1 MSFAIPLS
9 ARANSLLSLKA
20 GTAQPAAQTMGKAAI
35 AAVNDALDREETH
48 YTDRPGILPLR
59 QRVAEYLSGRFAL
72 TFNAKSDVVITCG
85 VTEARFVTVQQL
97 CKPGDGLF
105 SAQPELISG
114 AGVLRSVTMAPSPD
128 DAVLVHVL
136 ASTGETMIRQLIS
149 QAGSSAI
156 ILFEVDDETS
166 GFHPASIEG
175 VSGRMVTIGGMLGDG
190 ALASASVGYLAGQF
204 QSAGLR
210 DFKQALTICT
220 TNLSQWAA
228 LAAWQ
233 A

>member
-9 ARANSLLSLKA
+9 ARAETLLLLKA
-20 GTAQPAAQTMGKAAI
+20 EGVIPAAQTMGDAAI

-59 QRVAEYLSGRFAL
+59 QRVADHLTGRFGLAL
-72 TFNAKSDVVITCG
+72 NAKSDVVVTCG
-85 VTEARFVTVQQL
+85 VTEARFVAVQQL
-97 CKPGDGLF
+97 CKPGDKVF
-105 SAQPELISG
+105 SAAPDKIAGAAELRG
-114 AGVLRSVTMAPSPD
+114 AGLAQTPAG
-128 DAVLVHVL
+128 AVLVHI
-136 ASTGETMIRQLIS
+136 TGSMGEDAIRQAIAK
-149 QAGSSAI
+149 AGSTATV
-156 ILFEVDDETS
+156 LFEIDDDDS
-166 GFHPASIEG
+166 RFHPAMIEG
-175 VSGRMVTIGGMLGDG
+175 LAGRTVTIGGVLGDG

-204 QSAGLR
+204 QSAALR

>member
-9 ARANSLLSLKA
+9 TRADSILALA
-20 GTAQPAAQTMGKAAI
+20 VGAAMPAPQVMTDTAI

-59 QRVAEYLSGRFAL
+59 QRVGSYLGGRFDL
-72 TFNAKSDVVITCG
+72 VVNAKSDVVVTCG
-85 VTEARFVTVQQL
+85 VTEARFVSVQQL
-97 CKPGDGLF
+97 CKAGDSVYSMVPDRIAGAVVL
-105 SAQPELISG
+105 AG
-114 AGVLRSVTMAPSPD
+114 AGLSDKASDV
-128 DAVLVHVL
+128 VLVHVC
-136 ASTGETMIRQLIS
+136 SSSGEAAIREVLS
-149 QAGSSAI
+149 LVTSSAT

-166 GFHPASIEG
+166 RFHPASIDG
-175 VSGRMVTIGGMLGDG
+175 LAARTVTIGGMLSESS
-190 ALASASVGYLAGQF
+190 LASASVGYLAGQF
-204 QSAGLR
+204 QSAALR